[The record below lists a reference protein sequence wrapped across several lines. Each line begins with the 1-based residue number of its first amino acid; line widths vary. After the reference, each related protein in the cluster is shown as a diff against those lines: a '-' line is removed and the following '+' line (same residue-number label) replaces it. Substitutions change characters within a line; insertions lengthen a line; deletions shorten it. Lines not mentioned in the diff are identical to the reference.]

1 MGEMEVF
8 LLSFS
13 LELNQRRLT
22 MDLISQQPVDVI
34 TREMIQFYKK
44 KSFGFNNQID
54 DSDL

>member
-34 TREMIQFYKK
+34 TREMIQF
-44 KSFGFNNQID
+44 
-54 DSDL
+54 